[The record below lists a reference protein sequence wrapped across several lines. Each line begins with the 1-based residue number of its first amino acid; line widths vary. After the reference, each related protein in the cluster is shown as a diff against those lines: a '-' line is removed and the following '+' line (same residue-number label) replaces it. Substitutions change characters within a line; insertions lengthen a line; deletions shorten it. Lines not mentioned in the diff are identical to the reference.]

1 MNDIVVNRIKSML
14 QLQGKTVQHL
24 SEETGIPFIRVERLL
39 ADELRIHP
47 NEIIKM
53 AKALDTK
60 VETVLAYQHEH
71 SPLQVIL
78 NGELTNRRSKRSF
91 EAILYAIEDYVTMK
105 QGDRNNE

>member
-1 MNDIVVNRIKSML
+1 MNDIVVNRIKPML
-14 QLQGKTVQHL
+14 QLQGKTVQNL
-24 SEETGIPFIRVERLL
+24 GEETGIPFIRVERLL

-60 VETVLAYQHEH
+60 VGTLLACQHEH
-71 SPLQVIL
+71 GPLQVVL

-91 EAILYAIEDYVTMK
+91 EAVLYAIEDYVKTK
-105 QGDRNNE
+105 QGDGNNE